1 MCGAK
6 LRGLSTAKAMELA
19 ASFLFHSIE
28 DTLMDD
34 VLDVDGVN
42 FEKFLIELIQGVN

>member
-19 ASFLFHSIE
+19 ASFLFHSFE
-28 DTLMDD
+28 DTLKDD